1 MPRYL
6 HFSGEKEG
14 SKKTRN
20 MALRFAF
27 AVNRNNEFEDRH
39 FGDSE
44 QFAVYEWDGEKFSHL
59 ETISNTLKED
69 DDHHHHHHGDNNK
82 GKGITKLLKE
92 KGVKVLVSK
101 QFGRNIKI
109 INQKFVPVIA
119 ASANIDE
126 VQKILP
132 QHIPAITENIQS
144 KPEHHKLIDLR
155 K

>member
-1 MPRYL
+1 M
-6 HFSGEKEG
+6 
-14 SKKTRN
+14 T
-20 MALRFAF
+20 LRFAF
-27 AVNRNNEFEDRH
+27 AVNKNNEFEDRH

-44 QFAVYEWDGEKFSHL
+44 QFMIYEWDGNKFSEE
-59 ETISNTLKED
+59 ETISNKLKEDD
-69 DDHHHHHHGDNNK
+69 DDHHHHGDNKK

-109 INQKFVPVIA
+109 INQKFVPVIT

-132 QHIPAITENIQS
+132 ERISAITENIQS

>member
-1 MPRYL
+1 MV
-6 HFSGEKEG
+6 
-14 SKKTRN
+14 
-20 MALRFAF
+20 LRFAF

-44 QFAVYEWDGEKFSHL
+44 QFSVYEWDGEKFTHL

-69 DDHHHHHHGDNNK
+69 DDDHHHHGDNKK

-109 INQKFVPVIA
+109 IDQKFVPVITV
-119 ASANIDE
+119 SADIDE

-132 QHIPAITENIQS
+132 ERIPAIMENIQS
-144 KPEHHKLIDLR
+144 KPEHHKMVDLR